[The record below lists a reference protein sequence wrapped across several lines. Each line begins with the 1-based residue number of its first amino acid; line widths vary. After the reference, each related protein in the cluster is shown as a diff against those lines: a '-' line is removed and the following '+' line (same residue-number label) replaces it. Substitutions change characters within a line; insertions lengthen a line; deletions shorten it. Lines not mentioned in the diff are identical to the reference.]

1 MSLLFTYE
9 IVGLFVNTLTADDK
23 DSRYYRESCK
33 WPILI
38 QLSKN
43 EKFFSKFYCFS

>member
-1 MSLLFTYE
+1 MSLLVTYE

-33 WPILI
+33 
-38 QLSKN
+38 
-43 EKFFSKFYCFS
+43 